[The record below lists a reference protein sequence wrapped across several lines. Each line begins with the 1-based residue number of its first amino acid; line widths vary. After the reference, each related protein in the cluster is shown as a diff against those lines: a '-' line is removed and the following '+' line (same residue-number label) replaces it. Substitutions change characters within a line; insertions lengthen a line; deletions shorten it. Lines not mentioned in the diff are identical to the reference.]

1 MLRVCRPCNQ
11 YTLKLLCPK
20 CEKPTVNPYGSTST
34 YQHKSGKTFA
44 ELAREYPPERE
55 GLDREVPSELSMESE
70 APTHKHGTDR
80 PCAFRVGL
88 NQGVVLSRI
97 NEGWSCLYTDGL
109 VNCVGVAMTGN
120 DNRYLSHVAGEV
132 INAPDQMTKLLKR
145 FMQEWSGGVLAVNVV
160 WTSINRSQGL
170 GAQIFSALRKVCDQT
185 VGCQSN
191 CVEVSRDGTVA
202 INGKAR
208 QVESKD
214 VCGTIT
220 ATNLVVARH
229 DVVSTT
235 ILDGD
240 FVDYCRACNK

>member
-34 YQHKSGKTFA
+34 YQRKSGKTFA

-55 GLDREVPSELSMESE
+55 GLDRE
-70 APTHKHGTDR
+70 APTHNHGTDR

-120 DNRYLSHVAGEV
+120 DNRYLSHVAGGV
-132 INAPDQMTKLLKR
+132 MDAPKQMTDLLKR
-145 FMQEWSGGVLAVNVV
+145 FMQEWSGGVLTVNVV
-160 WTSINRSQGL
+160 WTSINRSMGL
-170 GAQIFSALRKVCDQT
+170 GAQIFAALRNVCHLT

-191 CVEVSRDGTVA
+191 CVEVSRDGTVT

-220 ATNLVVARH
+220 APDLVVARH
-229 DVVSTT
+229 DVVSPT

-240 FVDYCRACNK
+240 FVDHCGACNE